1 MTIREQLTEKKSQL
15 AGLKE
20 RIEANEVE
28 AINEGE
34 ALVTEINDLEEKCKA
49 SEKAQALLNSIGSKK
64 GDNNMEEKT
73 AVQTIVEKAQA
84 VDTSVKGWS
93 VSTHVKAATDVTVV
107 GPNIHETRR
116 KVDTPTATKIADL
129 FVNMPVSGNS
139 ITYFVRG
146 AVEGEAAVTAEGA
159 KKPQLH
165 APFTAKT
172 VALEKVAGYTKVTDE
187 VLSDAPFLEAAVEK
201 TMVYE
206 VDTAENKKVVTDIAA
221 TSGIGALTY
230 ANGSGALGMLEAIL
244 AAQAQIAD
252 GDTYV
257 ADAVIMNP
265 SDIQKLKLVK
275 DSNGQYLLGGPSFG
289 PYGNGNYKADLV
301 AWGLPVQASSALTAG
316 TFLVT
321 AKPAVEI
328 YRKNG
333 MDVKIY
339 DQNEDDPV
347 YNRITIVAEERLVVA
362 VVDPSAV
369 IKVTEAA
376 S

>member
-34 ALVTEINDLEEKCKA
+34 ALVTEINELEEKCKA
-49 SEKAQALLNSIGSKK
+49 SEKAQALINSIGSKK
-64 GDNNMEEKT
+64 EDVTMEEKT
-73 AVQTIVEKAQA
+73 TMQTITEKVQS
-84 VDTSVKGWS
+84 VDRSVKGWS
-93 VSTHVKAATDVTVV
+93 TSVEVKAATDVTTV
-107 GPNIHETRR
+107 GPNIHENRNNIN
-116 KVDTPTATKIADL
+116 TPTTSKIADL
-129 FVNMPVSGNS
+129 FINMPVSGNA
-139 ITYFVRG
+139 ITYFVRQATEG
-146 AVEGEAAVTAEGA
+146 APAVTAEGA
-159 KKPQLH
+159 KKPQVSIK
-165 APFTAKT
+165 FTPKT

-187 VLSDAPFLEAAVEK
+187 VLDDAPFLAAAVEK
-201 TMVYE
+201 TMTYE
-206 VDTAENKKVVTDIAA
+206 LDTAENKKVVTDIAA

-230 ANGSGALGMLEAIL
+230 AKGSGALGMLEAIL
-244 AAQAQIAD
+244 AAQTQIAD

-301 AWGLPVQASSALTAG
+301 AWGLPVRASSALTAG

-321 AKPAVEI
+321 SKPAVEV
-328 YRKNG
+328 YRKEGLKFN
-333 MDVKIY
+333 IY
-339 DQNEDDPV
+339 DQNEDDAV
-347 YNRITIVAEERLVVA
+347 CNRATMVAEERLVVA